1 MKYDKLPMEALK
13 DFKKKMPESKVTAE
27 YKQRISELGD
37 NEIGHFTLSKG
48 DVKAGTIKMRLL
60 RAAESLGVDIE
71 VKRFGDEVVFYKVKE
86 AKESKTKGKK

>member
-13 DFKKKMPESKVTAE
+13 GFKKVMPESKVTAE
-27 YKQRISELGD
+27 YKQKISELGD

-60 RAAESLGVDIE
+60 RAAESLGVTIE
-71 VKRFGDEVVFYKVKE
+71 VKRFGDEVVFYKEKE
-86 AKESKTKGKK
+86 AEPKTKRK